1 MYELHQQLQT
11 YILFYKYRQLIMIT
25 STLRTGTVLPK
36 QSQTM
41 GYTTVTTRK
50 TVNWFARK
58 QLHFNYVVPE
68 GTKGAINLFIKLEKN
83 NLNQI
88 DWRNI
93 RTSLQK
99 RVAYGVSEEK
109 NRTWV
114 NMICVIRSNIQTY
127 AILTNSS
134 NEKTGP
140 SATILNTS
148 KQHFTEEFLFS
159 TLYPSKANVVQY
171 RWA

>member
-1 MYELHQQLQT
+1 
-11 YILFYKYRQLIMIT
+11 MIT

-36 QSQTM
+36 LSQTM

-68 GTKGAINLFIKLEKN
+68 GTKGAINLFIVLEKN
-83 NLNQI
+83 NLNQT

-99 RVAYGVSEEK
+99 RVRLRRLRRK

-114 NMICVIRSNIQTY
+114 NVICVIRNNIQTY
-127 AILTNSS
+127 ALLTNSS
-134 NEKTGP
+134 NETTGP
-140 SATILNTS
+140 SATILNAS
-148 KQHFTEEFLFS
+148 KQHFTEKFLFS
-159 TLYPSKANVVQY
+159 TFCPSKANVVQ
-171 RWA
+171 